1 MLQIVGKYIGG
12 MIDVKR
18 FEYRVNSAQNQG
30 LRSRLF
36 IRQKEEIMASHDT
49 VMNAFFHNYAKM
61 LWEKRDTYAFLH
73 HGNEKRHMELIQA
86 GIFGTKFLFSRFTT
100 EYSPNLSLADLFV
113 ILRLKRVLKTERSAM
128 HEAIIDKSQD
138 EPNFIL
144 ASVYHMFCTILRQ
157 NCKDEERRKLL

>member
-1 MLQIVGKYIGG
+1 
-12 MIDVKR
+12 MIDLKR

-30 LRSRLF
+30 LRSRSL
-36 IRQKEEIMASHDT
+36 IRQIMASRDT
-49 VMNAFFHNYAKM
+49 LMNAFFHNYAKT
-61 LWEKRDTYAFLH
+61 LLEKKWHIRVFTSRQREETYGTNH
-73 HGNEKRHMELIQA
+73 E

-113 ILRLKRVLKTERSAM
+113 ILRLKRVLKTERFAM

-144 ASVYHMFCTILRQ
+144 TSVYHMFCTILRQ
-157 NCKDEERRKLL
+157 NCEDEERRKLL